1 MKTNTRKI
9 AGVGLLTAV
18 VVVLQLLGSFIHFGP
33 FSISLVLI
41 PIVVGASLYGVL
53 SGAWLGLAFGITVL
67 ISGNAAAFLAVNP
80 GGTVI
85 TVLLKGALAGLLAG
99 AVYKAIEKKNKVI
112 ATIVAAIICPVVNTG
127 IFLIGCRLF
136 FFDTI
141 KTWAAGTNVFV
152 YMITGLVGFN
162 FLFEL
167 GLNIILSPTIVKL
180 TKLGRKENNN
190 DFSCRYRQ
198 YKYSLGILDGD
209 TLINECR
216 LSTAVN
222 DSAEEYA
229 IKLNSILEICKI
241 NPEDI
246 EGSVISSVVPPLI
259 RTVSKAIMLITGKKS
274 IVIGPGVKTGL
285 NIKTNN
291 PAELGADMV
300 AGAVASIENILARK
314 LFSIWVL
321 QLQLRLLIK
330 TAVLS
335 AVRFYAEL
343 RLRSMH

>member
-1 MKTNTRKI
+1 MI
-9 AGVGLLTAV
+9 
-18 VVVLQLLGSFIHFGP
+18 
-33 FSISLVLI
+33 
-41 PIVVGASLYGVL
+41 
-53 SGAWLGLAFGITVL
+53 
-67 ISGNAAAFLAVNP
+67 LAVDIGN
-80 GGTVI
+80 T
-85 TVLLKGALAGLLAG
+85 
-99 AVYKAIEKKNKVI
+99 N
-112 ATIVAAIICPVVNTG
+112 IV
-127 IFLIGCRLF
+127 
-136 FFDTI
+136 
-141 KTWAAGTNVFV
+141 
-152 YMITGLVGFN
+152 
-162 FLFEL
+162 
-167 GLNIILSPTIVKL
+167 
-180 TKLGRKENNN
+180 
-190 DFSCRYRQ
+190 
-198 YKYSLGILDGD
+198 LGILDGD

-343 RLRSMH
+343 RLRLMH